1 MKKKKDLRFEIL
13 DLREDVLP
21 NPFLSRFVSYIS
33 HLTSHISCLIFIPV
47 IFFISSCENDI
58 QKVNMLT
65 SRSQAPIQEVK
76 DIEIIY
82 SDSAMVQTKVN
93 APVLN
98 RYESDNPYIEFT
110 KGLKADFYDDQ
121 MVIKSRLTADYGI
134 RYERQQKMEAKK
146 NVVVV
151 NEKGEQLNTEH
162 LIWDEKNAKLYSD
175 DFVTITTA
183 NEVLTGNGFV
193 SNQDFTQ
200 WKIYKLKGNFPLKK
214 NKNDQSS

>member
-1 MKKKKDLRFEIL
+1 
-13 DLREDVLP
+13 
-21 NPFLSRFVSYIS
+21 
-33 HLTSHISCLIFIPV
+33 
-47 IFFISSCENDI
+47 
-58 QKVNMLT
+58 MLT